1 MERPNA
7 EGTLLEGSSRPRSVR
22 EPGGVLREKG
32 GSRVGRGDAGGH
44 VARPCP
50 AAARAG
56 TSSSDRCETPTRLAV
71 TPAPGADKGQAA
83 ERSVQRANHSA
94 ACHRATQR
102 PANGEA
108 AASIKAGA
116 AGFSYAPAKARTE
129 HTACK
134 STGGKAPRKQLA
146 TKVARQS
153 ARAAGGVK
161 KPHRYRPGTVVLREI
176 RRSPKS
182 TELPIRKLPFQRLVR
197 EIAQDFR
204 TDLRFQSSAVMALQE
219 ACEACL
225 VGLFEDTSL
234 CAIHAK
240 RVPIMPKDIRLAK
253 SIPCHTE
260 RKGWAAGTL
269 AIPRGNKSPGPEPRT
284 GIAEGRAQQVYSAR
298 FLGGWCSR
306 GDGGRKELGLHCGW
320 GMAGSMLSFL
330 IGESRGARGPSSWPP
345 HRPFLRG
352 SVGE

>member
-1 MERPNA
+1 
-7 EGTLLEGSSRPRSVR
+7 
-22 EPGGVLREKG
+22 
-32 GSRVGRGDAGGH
+32 
-44 VARPCP
+44 
-50 AAARAG
+50 
-56 TSSSDRCETPTRLAV
+56 AV

-116 AGFSYAPAKARTE
+116 AGASAVGDLQQPRVQYFSYASAKARTE
-129 HTACK
+129 QTALK

-161 KPHRYRPGTVVLREI
+161 KPHRHRPRTVVLREI

-182 TELPIRKLPFQRLVR
+182 TELLIRKLPFQRLVR
-197 EIAQDFR
+197 EIAQDFK

-225 VGLFEDTSL
+225 LGLFEDTRL

-240 RVPIMPKDIRLAK
+240 RVPIMPKDIQLAK
-253 SIPCHTE
+253 SIPCHAE
-260 RKGWAAGTL
+260 RKGGAVGIL

-306 GDGGRKELGLHCGW
+306 GGGGRRELGLLCGW
-320 GMAGSMLSFL
+320 GAAPRTEPSDAGERL
-330 IGESRGARGPSSWPP
+330 RR
-345 HRPFLRG
+345 LRG
-352 SVGE
+352 VVTEPGQGLFTSLSDLAGCCGGLLALLPPKTSLEGFRPADDS